1 MYFPTLDQFR
11 KKAKQGNLIPVYKP
25 ILADLETPVSA
36 FYKIGKSDY
45 AFLLESV
52 EGGEK
57 AARYSFLGSEPSLI
71 FQSKGNQV
79 KIEATKTG
87 QIIERKC
94 EDPFLELE
102 NLIKAYQPV
111 EVEGLPRFHGGV
123 VGYLGYDMVRFFE
136 DLPDSTEDDLD
147 LPDSFFMLTDT
158 ILVFD
163 HVSHQIKVVANAHV
177 EGDVDAAYETATSQ
191 IDELIAKLKQPL

>member
-1 MYFPTLDQFR
+1 MYFPDLDQFR

-36 FYKIGKSDY
+36 FYKIGLSDY

-57 AARYSFLGSEPSLI
+57 AARYSFLGSDPSII

-79 KIEATKTG
+79 KIELTKTG
-87 QIIERKC
+87 QVIEKRC

-102 NLIKAYQPV
+102 KLI
-111 EVEGLPRFHGGV
+111 
-123 VGYLGYDMVRFFE
+123 
-136 DLPDSTEDDLD
+136 
-147 LPDSFFMLTDT
+147 
-158 ILVFD
+158 
-163 HVSHQIKVVANAHV
+163 
-177 EGDVDAAYETATSQ
+177 
-191 IDELIAKLKQPL
+191 